1 MVSLAVSPAW
11 CAQEVVEMSTFF
23 DRILGRE
30 KSSAKLAKDRLKLV
44 LIHDRIDMNP
54 GTLETL
60 KDELI
65 EVISRH
71 VDIDP
76 GAVRI
81 EMTQDGRQQRLIADI
96 PINPSGRRR
105 SRKHV

>member
-1 MVSLAVSPAW
+1 
-11 CAQEVVEMSTFF
+11 MSTFF

-30 KSSAKLAKDRLKLV
+30 KNSAKQAKDRLKLV

-54 GTLETL
+54 GTMETL

-71 VDIDP
+71 VEIDP
-76 GAVRI
+76 NAVRI
-81 EMTQDGRQQRLIADI
+81 EMNQDGRQQRLIADI
-96 PINPSGRRR
+96 PLNPTSRR
-105 SRKHV
+105 SSRKRV

>member
-1 MVSLAVSPAW
+1 
-11 CAQEVVEMSTFF
+11 MSTFF

-30 KSSAKLAKDRLKLV
+30 KNSARKAKDRLKLV
-44 LIHDRIDMNP
+44 LIHDRIDLNP
-54 GTLETL
+54 GTLESL

-65 EVISRH
+65 EVLSRH

-76 GAVRI
+76 STVRI

-96 PINPSGRRR
+96 PLNPSSRRR

>member
-1 MVSLAVSPAW
+1 
-11 CAQEVVEMSTFF
+11 MSTFF

-30 KSSAKLAKDRLKLV
+30 KKSAKKAKERLKMV

-54 GTLETL
+54 GTLEIL

-65 EVISRH
+65 DVLSRH
-71 VDIDP
+71 VEIDP
-76 GAVRI
+76 SAVRI

-96 PINPSGRRR
+96 PLNPSGRRR
-105 SRKHV
+105 SRKNV

>member
-1 MVSLAVSPAW
+1 
-11 CAQEVVEMSTFF
+11 MSTFL
-23 DRILGRE
+23 DRILGRDR
-30 KSSAKLAKDRLKLV
+30 SSAKQAKDRLQLV

-54 GTLETL
+54 GTMETL

-71 VDIDP
+71 VEIDP
-76 GAVRI
+76 NSVNI
-81 EMTQDGRQQRLIADI
+81 KMTQDGRQQRLIADI
-96 PINPSGRRR
+96 ALNPSGRRR